1 MEANTPKK
9 QFKKRSQMGDI
20 WHRLKKNRM
29 ALLGLAIV
37 VMLLL
42 TAAFAD
48 FIADYQTEV
57 IAQNVSERLEGPSK
71 AHILGTDEFGRDMF
85 ARLVHGSRIS
95 LAVGFVATSISMVLG
110 MTLGAMAGYYGGKID
125 MLIMR
130 VLDVFLA
137 IPQMLLAITLVAA
150 LGPET
155 INLMIA
161 LAISSVPSF
170 SRTLRAQVL
179 TVKDQ
184 EFVEAARAIGAKD
197 THIII
202 THIIPNCLSPV
213 IVQSTLRVATCILS
227 TASLSFIGLGVK
239 PPAPEWGSMLSSGRQ
254 YLRDSQ
260 HITLFPGLA
269 IMITIL
275 AFNLLGDGLRD
286 ALDPRLKR

>member
-1 MEANTPKK
+1 MEANNNVKV
-9 QFKKRSQMGDI
+9 KKRSQWGDV
-20 WHRLKKNRM
+20 WHRLLKNRM
-29 ALLGLAIV
+29 AILGLIIV
-37 VMLLL
+37 AGLLL

-48 FIADYQTEV
+48 LIADYETEA
-57 IAQNVSERLEGPSK
+57 IQQEGKDRLQGPS
-71 AHILGTDEFGRDMF
+71 AEHWLGTDEFGRDMF

-95 LAVGFVATSISMVLG
+95 LAVGFAATTIALVFG
-110 MTLGAMAGYYGGKID
+110 MTLGSMAGFYGGNID

-130 VLDVFLA
+130 VLDVFMA
-137 IPQMLLAITLVAA
+137 IPQILLAITLVAA
-150 LGPET
+150 LGTSIP
-155 INLMIA
+155 NLMIA
-161 LAISSVPSF
+161 LSISSIPSF

-197 THIII
+197 AHIIT

-239 PPAPEWGSMLSSGRQ
+239 PPSPEWGSMLSSGRM
-254 YLRDSQ
+254 YLRDAQ

-286 ALDPRLKR
+286 ALDPKLKR

>member
-1 MEANTPKK
+1 MEANTTEKV
-9 QFKKRSQMGDI
+9 KKRGQLGDI
-20 WHRLKKNRM
+20 WHRMKKNKM
-29 ALLGLAIV
+29 AILGLVIV
-37 VMLLL
+37 VLLLL
-42 TAAFAD
+42 TAICAD
-48 FIADYQTEV
+48 LIANYEKEAIYQDV
-57 IAQNVSERLEGPSK
+57 KIRLQGPSA

-85 ARLVHGSRIS
+85 ARLVHGSRVSLLVGFCATTIS
-95 LAVGFVATSISMVLG
+95 LVFGL
-110 MTLGAMAGYYGGKID
+110 TLGSMAGYYGGNID

-130 VLDVFLA
+130 VLDVFMA

-150 LGPET
+150 LGT
-155 INLMIA
+155 NIVNLMIA
-161 LAISSVPSF
+161 LAVSSIPSF
-170 SRTLRAQVL
+170 ARTLRAQVL

-197 THIII
+197 SHIIM

-239 PPAPEWGSMLSSGRQ
+239 PPQPEWGSMLSSGRM
-254 YLRDSQ
+254 YLRDAQ

-269 IMITIL
+269 IMLTIL

-286 ALDPRLKR
+286 ALDPKLKR

>member
-1 MEANTPKK
+1 MEANKK
-9 QFKKRSQMGDI
+9 VKKRSQWGDI
-20 WHRLKKNRM
+20 WHRLRKNRM
-29 ALLGLAIV
+29 AVLGLIIV
-37 VMLLL
+37 VGLLL
-42 TAAFAD
+42 TAALAD
-48 FIADYQTEV
+48 VICDYDTQA
-57 IAQNVSERLEGPSK
+57 IQQNVKIRLQGPSK
-71 AHILGTDEFGRDMF
+71 DHILGTDEFGRDMF

-95 LAVGFVATSISMVLG
+95 LAVGFCATTISLVFGL
-110 MTLGAMAGYYGGKID
+110 TLGSMAGYYGKNVD

-130 VLDVFLA
+130 VLDVFMA

-150 LGPET
+150 LGT
-155 INLMIA
+155 SIINLMIA
-161 LAISSVPSF
+161 LSISSIPSF

-197 THIII
+197 AHIIT

-239 PPAPEWGSMLSSGRQ
+239 PPSPEWGSMLSSGRM
-254 YLRDSQ
+254 YLRDAQ
-260 HITLFPGLA
+260 HITLYPGLA
-269 IMITIL
+269 IMVTIL

-286 ALDPRLKR
+286 ALDPKLKR

>member
-1 MEANTPKK
+1 MEANKK
-9 QFKKRSQMGDI
+9 VKKRSQWGDI

-37 VMLLL
+37 VALLL
-42 TAAFAD
+42 TAVFAD
-48 FIADYQTEV
+48 FIADYQTKA
-57 IAQNVSERLEGPSK
+57 IQQNVKERLQGPSK

-85 ARLVHGSRIS
+85 ARLVHGSRVS
-95 LAVGFVATSISMVLG
+95 LAVGFVATGIALTFGMLLG
-110 MTLGAMAGYYGGKID
+110 SMAGYYGKNID

-130 VLDVFLA
+130 VLDVFMA
-137 IPQMLLAITLVAA
+137 IPQILLAITLVAA
-150 LGPET
+150 LGT
-155 INLMIA
+155 SIQNLMIA
-161 LAISSVPSF
+161 LSISSIPSF
-170 SRTLRAQVL
+170 SRILRAQVL

-197 THIII
+197 AHIIA

-239 PPAPEWGSMLSSGRQ
+239 PPSPEWGSMLSSGRM
-254 YLRDSQ
+254 YLRDAQ
-260 HITLFPGLA
+260 HITLYPGLA
-269 IMITIL
+269 IMMTIL

-286 ALDPRLKR
+286 ALDPKLKR

>member
-1 MEANTPKK
+1 MEANKK
-9 QFKKRSQMGDI
+9 VKKRCQWGDI

-37 VMLLL
+37 VALLL
-42 TAAFAD
+42 TAVFAD
-48 FIADYQTEV
+48 FIADYQTKA
-57 IAQNVSERLEGPSK
+57 IQQNVKERLQGPSK

-85 ARLVHGSRIS
+85 ARLVHGSRVS
-95 LAVGFVATSISMVLG
+95 LAVGFVATGIALTFGMLLG
-110 MTLGAMAGYYGGKID
+110 SMAGYYGKNID

-130 VLDVFLA
+130 VLDVFMA
-137 IPQMLLAITLVAA
+137 IPQILLAITLVAA
-150 LGPET
+150 LGT
-155 INLMIA
+155 SIQNLMIA
-161 LAISSVPSF
+161 LSISSIPSF
-170 SRTLRAQVL
+170 SRILRAQVL

-197 THIII
+197 AHIIA

-239 PPAPEWGSMLSSGRQ
+239 PPSPEWGSMLSSGRM
-254 YLRDSQ
+254 YLRDAQ
-260 HITLFPGLA
+260 HITLYPGLA
-269 IMITIL
+269 IMMTIL

-286 ALDPRLKR
+286 ALDPKLKR

>member
-1 MEANTPKK
+1 MEAKTNVKV
-9 QFKKRSQMGDI
+9 KKRGQMGDI

-29 ALLGLAIV
+29 AILGLVIVVILLGTAI
-37 VMLLL
+37 
-42 TAAFAD
+42 FAD
-48 FIADYQTEV
+48 FIADYQDEA
-57 IAQNVSERLEGPSK
+57 IFQNVKIRLQGPSK
-71 AHILGTDEFGRDMF
+71 DHILGTDEFGRDMF

-95 LAVGFVATSISMVLG
+95 LLVGFAATTISLVFG
-110 MTLGAMAGYYGGKID
+110 MTLGSLAGYYGGNID

-130 VLDVFLA
+130 VLDVFMA

-150 LGPET
+150 LGT
-155 INLMIA
+155 NIVNLMIA
-161 LAISSVPSF
+161 LAVSSIPSF
-170 SRTLRAQVL
+170 ARTLRAQVL

-197 THIII
+197 SHIIK

-239 PPAPEWGSMLSSGRQ
+239 PPRPEWGSMLSSGRM
-254 YLRDSQ
+254 YLRDAQ

-269 IMITIL
+269 IMATIL

-286 ALDPRLKR
+286 ALDPKLKR